1 MLVFDVECIPLA
13 ASMAEPYPEEE
24 RTPPGNYKSEEAIAK
39 WRAADREKWDAE
51 RVKAYSLS
59 PRTGRVVCI
68 GYGNTDGDSHA
79 QLAKVE
85 ADEYALLCGFWKLV
99 RQSPVIVGFNSHG
112 FDFPFLLIRS
122 LILGVEPGVRVADYL
137 RRYTYTPHFD
147 VRMALTGWDVRQ
159 PGTLADWAKAFGV
172 AGKSGHGSEV
182 YGMVLE
188 GRWDDLSNY
197 CLADVAVTRA
207 LAQRVGPAYGVEVRD
222 A

>member
-1 MLVFDVECIPLA
+1 MLVFDVESVPLA
-13 ASMAEPYPEEE
+13 ASMAAEYPEDERQPPSNWRDEE
-24 RTPPGNYKSEEAIAK
+24 KIAK

-59 PRTGRVVCI
+59 PRTGRVACI
-68 GYGNTDGDSHA
+68 GYEFDTGTQKSVIAHVEGNESVLLGD
-79 QLAKVE
+79 
-85 ADEYALLCGFWKLV
+85 FWAAV

-112 FDFPFLLIRS
+112 FDFHFLLIRS
-122 LILGVEPGVRVADYL
+122 LILGVDPGVRVADYL

-159 PGTLADWAKAFGV
+159 PGTLADWAGAFGV

-207 LAQRVGPAYGVEVRD
+207 LAERVGPAYGVEVPD